1 LGEFGEDMK
10 RILVV
15 DDEPDILNA
24 LKASLERQLDYEV
37 DTAGDG
43 EEALKKLEKST
54 PDLIILDLIM
64 PKINGEDVLR
74 MIRKNYKTMN
84 TPVIVS
90 TVRRETSALVN
101 LMNLGATD
109 YLMKPYDIK
118 DLNRVVGIYI

>member
-1 LGEFGEDMK
+1 MK

-15 DDEPDILNA
+15 DDEPDVLSA
-24 LKASLERQLDYEV
+24 LKASLERQLEYEV

-43 EEALKKLEKST
+43 EEALKKLENAT
-54 PDLIILDLIM
+54 PPDLIILDLIM
-64 PKINGEDVLR
+64 PKISGEELLKI
-74 MIRKNYKTMN
+74 IRKNYKTMN

-118 DLNRVVGIYI
+118 DLNRVVGTYV